1 MTTISPDCWIVNLG
15 SAGYLTVLDLQR
27 ELVKLR
33 QEQRIPDTLLLVEH
47 EPVITLGR
55 RGSTSNIL
63 SSAEQLASQRIKVH
77 QVERGGDVTYHGP
90 GQLVGYPLID
100 LAERKIGVRQFV
112 DLLEETIILTLAD
125 FDIRAGRQPPHR
137 GVWVEDRKV
146 AALGVAIKRWVSF
159 HGFALNVSPNLDH
172 YCHINPCELH
182 HEQVTSM
189 ARLVGEPPAMAVV
202 IQKVVSRFAE
212 LFPGE
217 WRAIS
222 VAEVF
227 AGVQIEADGSRKS
240 IADCGLRIADFEM

>member
-1 MTTISPDCWIVNLG
+1 MTNVLPDGWIANLG
-15 SAGYLTVLDLQR
+15 SAKYLDTLDLQR

-55 RGSTSNIL
+55 RGRTSNIL
-63 SSAEQLASQRIKVH
+63 SSSEQLASQGINVH

-90 GQLVGYPLID
+90 GQLVGYAVID
-100 LAERKIGVRQFV
+100 LAERSIGVRQFV
-112 DLLEETIILTLAD
+112 DLLEETIILTLAN
-125 FDIRAGRQPPHR
+125 FDIRAGRQSQHR
-137 GVWVEDRKV
+137 GVWVEDRKI

-189 ARLVGEPPAMAVV
+189 ARLLGKPPAMAVV
-202 IQKVVSRFAE
+202 TQKVVSRFAE

-217 WRAIS
+217 WHEIPS
-222 VAEVF
+222 AEVF
-227 AGVQIEADGSRKS
+227 AGVQIEANGSRRTAQGTRK
-240 IADCGLRIADFEM
+240 